1 MASVGMRQGFQG
13 KGIQMKKIYVVAP
26 ALAGL
31 LLGAALTFAPA
42 ASQAED
48 SATVVHERQQLMKSF
63 GGAMKTIGGYLQ
75 GGIGT
80 TEEVAAAAGVIAD
93 GAAKIPDLFPA
104 GTSMNDV
111 MDPKTGAKPAI
122 WEQWDEFVADS
133 QTLKARATTVQE
145 LALAMDDAALGDAF
159 QSMGN
164 DGCGGCHKVFR
175 EKLE

>member
-1 MASVGMRQGFQG
+1 
-13 KGIQMKKIYVVAP
+13 MKKILVVVP

-31 LLGAALTFAPA
+31 LLGATLTFSPA
-42 ASQAED
+42 ISQAED
-48 SATVVHERQQLMKSF
+48 SATVVHERQQLMKNF

-93 GAAKIPDLFPA
+93 GAARIPDLFPA

-111 MDPKTGAKPAI
+111 MDPRTGAKPAI
-122 WEQWDEFVADS
+122 WEQWDDFVADAEIA
-133 QTLKARATTVQE
+133 QARATTVQE
-145 LALAMDDAALGDAF
+145 LALAMDDAALGGAF
-159 QSMGN
+159 EALGN
-164 DGCGGCHKVFR
+164 DGCGGCHKEFR